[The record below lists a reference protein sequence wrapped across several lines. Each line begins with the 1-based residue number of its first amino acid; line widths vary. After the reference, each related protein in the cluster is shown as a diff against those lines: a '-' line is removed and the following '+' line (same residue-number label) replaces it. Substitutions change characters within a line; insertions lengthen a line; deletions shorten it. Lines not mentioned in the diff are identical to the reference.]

1 MESTYTDG
9 TLKII
14 LPQKIDSKNAADF
27 EKELFAVENLAA
39 AEKIFLDAR
48 NLNYISSMGLRVILK
63 LLKKYKGVPVIFENA
78 SVEVYNVLET
88 SGFTE
93 LMEVIKKLRRVGL
106 NSLELLGGGMYGS
119 VYRINDEQ
127 ILKIFHNVNSVLEI
141 QNDLKTIRLAFTHGV
156 PTVIPLEIVETEKG
170 VGVIIELLNAKL
182 LSSVMRED
190 FAHFDKYV
198 KEMVELSKIIA
209 TTEVEPGKLRN
220 ANDMAKE
227 YIDSAKNF
235 LPPEAISELKSYVD
249 IVPQRNTCVHYDFH
263 ARNIMVMDGK
273 LILIDMDDFACG
285 HPIWDLASTY
295 RIYQHFPHFDYET
308 EDKMFD
314 ISGKGV
320 SQADFYFG
328 LIGFTFDEADKIWE
342 EFFNNYFEGYSAEDK
357 ADFLKLAEFYSMFM
371 VIAVII
377 DWCHRLK
384 EAPVQIAPRVEVI
397 HKFLNEM
404 RMFDIEKLR
413 ETFSKWRKGDK
424 N

>member
-1 MESTYTDG
+1 MESTSTDG
-9 TLKII
+9 ILKII

-27 EKELFAVENLAA
+27 EKELFEVKNLDA

-93 LMEVIKKLRRVGL
+93 LMEVIKKLRRVDL
-106 NSLELLGGGMYGS
+106 NSLELLGRGMYGS
-119 VYRINDEQ
+119 IYRINDEQ

-141 QNDLKTIRLAFTHGV
+141 QSNIKTIRLAFTHGV

-170 VGVIIELLNAKL
+170 VGVVVELLNAKL

-190 FAHFDKYV
+190 FSHFDKYV
-198 KEMVELSKIIA
+198 KEMVELVKIIA
-209 TTEVEPGKLRN
+209 TTEIEPGKIRN
-220 ANDMAKE
+220 TNDMAKE

-235 LPPEAISELKSYVD
+235 LPPEVIAELKSYVD
-249 IVPQRNTCVHYDFH
+249 IVPLRNTCVHYDFH

-273 LILIDMDDFACG
+273 LILIDMDEFACG

-342 EFFNNYFEGYSAEDK
+342 EFFNDYFEGYSAEDK
-357 ADFLKLAEFYSMFM
+357 ADFLKLAEFYSIFM

-384 EAPVQIAPRVEVI
+384 EDPVKIAPRVEVI
-397 HKFLNEM
+397 QKFFNEM
-404 RMFDIEKLR
+404 RTFDIEKLR
-413 ETFSKWRKGDK
+413 ETFSKWGKGDK

>member
-1 MESTYTDG
+1 MESTYTEG
-9 TLKII
+9 TLKIV
-14 LPQKIDSKNAADF
+14 LPAKIDSKNAADF
-27 EKELFAVENLAA
+27 EKELFAVKSLDAA
-39 AEKIFLDAR
+39 KKILFDAR

-78 SVEVYNVLET
+78 SSEVYDVLET

-93 LMEVIKKLRRVGL
+93 LMEVIKKMRRVDL
-106 NSLELLGGGMYGS
+106 NSLELLDAGMYGS

-127 ILKIFHNVNSVLEI
+127 ILKIFYNVNSILEI
-141 QNDLKTIRLAFTHGV
+141 QHDIQTIRLAFTHGV

-170 VGVIIELLNAKL
+170 VGIIVELLNAKL
-182 LSSVMRED
+182 LSSVIRED
-190 FAHFDKYV
+190 FVHFDKYV
-198 KEMVELSKIIA
+198 QEMVKLAKIIS
-209 TTEVEPGKLRN
+209 TTEFESGKLRN
-220 ANDMAKE
+220 TNDMAKE
-227 YIDSAKNF
+227 YMDSAKNF
-235 LPPEAISELKSYVD
+235 LPPEEIAELKSYVD
-249 IVPQRNTCVHYDFH
+249 LVPLKNTCVHYDFH

-273 LILIDMDDFACG
+273 LILIDMDDFGRG

-295 RIYQHFPHFDYET
+295 RIYQHFAHLDYET

-328 LIGFTFDEADKIWE
+328 LIGFTFDEADKLWE
-342 EFFNNYFEGYSAEDK
+342 EFFNSYFEGYSAEDK
-357 ADFLKLAEFYSMFM
+357 ADFLKLTEFYSLFM
-371 VIAVII
+371 LIVVII

-384 EAPVQIAPRVEVI
+384 EDPAQIAPRIEAI

-404 RMFDIEKLR
+404 RNFNLEKLR
-413 ETFSKWRKGDK
+413 ETFSKWGKGDK

>member
-1 MESTYTDG
+1 MESTGTDG
-9 TLKII
+9 ILKII

-27 EKELFAVENLAA
+27 EKELFEVKNLDA

-93 LMEVIKKLRRVGL
+93 LMEVIKKLRRVDL
-106 NSLELLGGGMYGS
+106 NSLELLGRGMYGS
-119 VYRINDEQ
+119 IYRINDEQ

-141 QNDLKTIRLAFTHGV
+141 QSNLKTIRLAFTHGV

-170 VGVIIELLNAKL
+170 VGVVIELLNAKL

-198 KEMVELSKIIA
+198 KEMVELVKIIA
-209 TTEVEPGKLRN
+209 TTEIEPGKIRN
-220 ANDMAKE
+220 TNDMAKE

-235 LPPEAISELKSYVD
+235 LPPEVIAELKSYVD
-249 IVPQRNTCVHYDFH
+249 IVPLRNTCVHYDFH

-273 LILIDMDDFACG
+273 LILIDMDEFACG

-342 EFFNNYFEGYSAEDK
+342 EFFNDYFEGYSAEDK
-357 ADFLKLAEFYSMFM
+357 ADFLKLAEFYSLFM
-371 VIAVII
+371 IIAVII

-384 EAPVQIAPRVEVI
+384 EDPVQIAPRVEVI
-397 HKFLNEM
+397 QKFFNEM
-404 RMFDIEKLR
+404 RTFDIEKLR
-413 ETFSKWRKGDK
+413 ETFSKWGKGDK